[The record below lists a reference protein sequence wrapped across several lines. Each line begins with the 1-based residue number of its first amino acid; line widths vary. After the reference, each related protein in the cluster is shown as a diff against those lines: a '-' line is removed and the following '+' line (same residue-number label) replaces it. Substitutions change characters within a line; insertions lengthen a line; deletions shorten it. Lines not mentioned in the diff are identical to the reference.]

1 MTEEARLRTVGSG
14 LVAER
19 DGWFVV
25 NAREAAW
32 TSREGFGFR
41 CTFAAD
47 GPVMRGVE
55 TDLEPWSFPQLGIT
69 LSVVGPGERSTLYHA
84 ELGQQEDFLV
94 LRGSCTLL
102 IEEQEREVQ
111 QWDLVHCPSGTR
123 HAFVNNGDA
132 PCVLLMVG
140 ARREDAEGI
149 VYPRSDVALK
159 HGAGVEVEATSP
171 HEAYAPYP
179 HWRNAVVP
187 NPGGL

>member
-1 MTEEARLRTVGSG
+1 MTEEAPLHKVGSG
-14 LVAER
+14 LVPER

-47 GPVMRGVE
+47 GPALRGVE
-55 TDLEPWSFPQLGIT
+55 TDLKPWSFEQIGIT
-69 LSVVGPGERSTLYHA
+69 LSIFEPGERSTLYHA

-94 LRGSCTLL
+94 LRGSCTLI
-102 IEEQEREVQ
+102 IEEQERDVQ
-111 QWDLVHCPSGTR
+111 PWDFVHCPSGTR
-123 HAFVNNGDA
+123 HAFVNNGDE

-149 VYPRSDVALK
+149 VYPHSEAALK
-159 HGAGVEVEATSP
+159 HRAGVEVETTSP

-179 HWRNAVVP
+179 HWRNSGEP
-187 NPGGL
+187 NPGEL